1 LKGERVLAKLK
12 WDYSKLKGRMIEK
25 FGSQRGFAE
34 KLGISEV
41 YLSQKMVGKIGLTL
55 DDIENWSNE
64 LDIPSSE
71 IGVYFFSK
79 RVQ

>member
-1 LKGERVLAKLK
+1 MATLK
-12 WDYSKLKGRMIEK
+12 WDYSKLKEKINEK

-34 KLGISEV
+34 KLGISEA
-41 YLSQKMVGKIGLTL
+41 YLSQKMVGKRGLTL
-55 DDIENWSNE
+55 DDIELWSKE

-71 IGVYFFSK
+71 IGLYFFSK

>member
-1 LKGERVLAKLK
+1 MATLK
-12 WDYSKLKGRMIEK
+12 WDYSKLKERINEK

-34 KLGISEV
+34 KIGISEV
-41 YLSQKMVGKIGLTL
+41 YLSQKMVGKRGLTL
-55 DDIENWSNE
+55 DDIELWSDE

-71 IGVYFFSK
+71 IGIYFFSK

>member
-41 YLSQKMVGKIGLTL
+41 YLSQKMVGKRGLTL

-71 IGVYFFSK
+71 IGVYCFSK